1 MKTVAEY
8 IRTLLYEYDYVTVP
22 NFGAFIANYQPSS
35 HNEISGSL
43 MPPQKKIAF
52 NELLK
57 QDDGLLAMQIARREG
72 IRLDES
78 KRRIHQYVEEV
89 KDNLAFQRFF
99 TFERIGTFSL
109 NEENKLVFEPD
120 RRNNFFSES
129 FGFDSLFPKQN
140 EREKYNYQNDSAT
153 EAVSPVV
160 QTKSF
165 GYMLYAL
172 PVLLLSAGLF
182 YVLFSNK
189 PVRNTA
195 FSSVFPTE
203 FIPKIERKTEI
214 VRPKIEKPVIVEP
227 SKTESKPVVEVP
239 ATPKPELKILENKT
253 IEPVKVEQPKAIEPE
268 KKEVI
273 VPTSTITTTEFR
285 YQVVAGLFKNAEN
298 AKNLQAKFIANGLNS
313 KIEKVNNFSRV
324 IAAELATS
332 TEANQVAEKIKTI
345 SGDKGIVKK
354 IK

>member
-8 IRTLLYEYDYVTVP
+8 IKTLLYEYDYVTVP

-35 HNEISGSL
+35 QNEISGSL

-72 IRLDES
+72 IKLDES

-89 KDNLAFQRFF
+89 KDNLAYQRFF
-99 TFERIGTFSL
+99 TFDKIGTFSL
-109 NEENKLVFEPD
+109 NDENKLVFEPD

-140 EREKYNYQNDSAT
+140 EKEKYQYDNQDLSLESGFVQN
-153 EAVSPVV
+153 P
-160 QTKSF
+160 QQKSF

-172 PVLLLSAGLF
+172 PILLLSAGLF

-203 FIPKIERKTEI
+203 FIERKPEI
-214 VRPKIEKPVIVEP
+214 VRPEIEKPILEQP
-227 SKTESKPVVEVP
+227 SKVETISEISKPEITP
-239 ATPKPELKILENKT
+239 SLEPKIEAKKIEEPKP
-253 IEPVKVEQPKAIEPE
+253 IEPE
-268 KKEVI
+268 KKEI
-273 VPTSTITTTEFR
+273 VEVPSTITEKTYR
-285 YQVVAGLFKNAEN
+285 YQVVAGLFKSEEN
-298 AKNLQAKFIANGLNS
+298 AKKLSAKFISSGLNS

-324 IAAELATS
+324 IAAESETE
-332 TEANQVAEKIKTI
+332 TEAKNIASKIKSI
-345 SGDKGIVKK
+345 SGENGIVKK